1 MDLQGTRDS
10 TLVPLTAPSFNN
22 LRVLTLESRRGS
34 EMATLISNYGG
45 RPLSAPALREVP
57 LESNPEA
64 LAFADGLVHDEF
76 DLVILLTGVG
86 TRALLAVVD
95 KLRDRSSF
103 VAALSRTR
111 VATRGPKPVAV
122 LRELGITPWLTA
134 PEPNTWRELL
144 GALDSKVAEQPL
156 QGARLA
162 VQEYGVSNQQLLE
175 GLRARGARVTTVPV
189 YRWALPEDVEPLR
202 VAARGVA
209 GGTVDV
215 ALFTTATQVVHLLQ
229 VAQSIGLEPQ
239 VRDALASVAVA
250 SIGPTTSAELREQ
263 GIPIDIEASHPKMGF
278 LVREAAEHAADV
290 LRTKRSGGAIR

>member
-1 MDLQGTRDS
+1 MQGTRDS

-34 EMATLISNYGG
+34 EMATLISKYGG

-57 LESNPEA
+57 LESNPDA
-64 LAFADGLVHDEF
+64 LAFADGLIRNEF

-95 KLRDRSSF
+95 TLRDRSSF

-111 VATRGPKPVAV
+111 VAARGPKPVAV

-144 GALDSKVAEQPL
+144 AALDSKAAEQSL
-156 QGARLA
+156 QGTRLA

-209 GGTVDV
+209 GGEVDV
-215 ALFTTATQVVHLLQ
+215 AIFTTATQVVHLLQ

-239 VRDALASVAVA
+239 VREALASVAVA
-250 SIGPTTSAELREQ
+250 SIGPTTSEELREQ

-290 LRTKRSGGAIR
+290 LRTKRSGGALR

>member
-1 MDLQGTRDS
+1 
-10 TLVPLTAPSFNN
+10 LTAPSFNN
-22 LRVLTLESRRGS
+22 LRVLTLESRRGN

-57 LESNPEA
+57 LESNPDA
-64 LAFADGLVHDEF
+64 LAFVDGLVRSEF

-95 KLRDRSSF
+95 TLRDRSSF

-111 VATRGPKPVAV
+111 VAARGPKPVAV

-144 GALDSKVAEQPL
+144 GALDSKAAEQPL

-162 VQEYGVSNQQLLE
+162 VQEYGVSNQQLLD

-209 GGTVDV
+209 GGEVDV

-239 VRDALASVAVA
+239 VRKELASVAVA
-250 SIGPTTSAELREQ
+250 SIGPTTSEELREQ

-290 LRTKRSGGAIR
+290 LRTKRGGGALR

>member
-1 MDLQGTRDS
+1 
-10 TLVPLTAPSFNN
+10 LTAPSFNN
-22 LRVLTLESRRGS
+22 LRVLTLESRRGN

-64 LAFADGLVHDEF
+64 LAFADGLVRDEF

-111 VATRGPKPVAV
+111 VAARGPKPVAV

-144 GALDSKVAEQPL
+144 SALDSKATEQPL

-209 GGTVDV
+209 GGEVDV

-229 VAQSIGLEPQ
+229 VAVSIGLELQ
-239 VRDALASVAVA
+239 VREALALVAVA

-290 LRTKRSGGAIR
+290 LRTKRSGSAVR

>member
-1 MDLQGTRDS
+1 
-10 TLVPLTAPSFNN
+10 LTAPSFNN
-22 LRVLTLESRRGS
+22 FRVLTLESRRGN

-64 LAFADGLVHDEF
+64 LAFADGLVRDEF

-95 KLRDRSSF
+95 KLRDRASF

-111 VATRGPKPVAV
+111 VVARGPKPVAV

-144 GALDSKVAEQPL
+144 GALDSKAAEQSL

-162 VQEYGVSNQQLLE
+162 VQEYGVSNQELLE
-175 GLRARGARVTTVPV
+175 GLRSRGARVMTVPV
-189 YRWALPEDVEPLR
+189 YRWALPEDIEPLR

-209 GGTVDV
+209 DGKVDV

-229 VAQSIGLEPQ
+229 VAQSIGLESQ
-239 VRDALASVAVA
+239 VRGALASVAVA

-290 LRTKRSGGAIR
+290 LRTKRSGGALR